1 MLITYF
7 CSFIFW
13 LRFLVFGVSFSTTSV
28 RFAVVL
34 VGEALFPPV
43 IFVLVF
49 DLFRVLVAPEAYD
62 IATDNG

>member
-7 CSFIFW
+7 CSLIFW

-49 DLFRVLVAPEAYD
+49 DLFRALVAPETYD

>member
-7 CSFIFW
+7 CSLIFW

-49 DLFRVLVAPEAYD
+49 DLFSALVAPEAYD